1 MKKAQLKVG
10 LLEKIKSDL
19 TKNGKKK
26 SISDRSIK
34 ELLNSKL
41 TRFLKKYEDKEDED
55 EIDEKEFL
63 DAYLDDFV
71 IADNNIRNDIANAIK
86 QKEEDDKNKDPKGK
100 TKKDD
105 TSKKE
110 DKTMSEFEERFS
122 QLEKGFNEMKSKN
135 EQYEQ
140 EKLHRAK
147 IEDIKKGLSEAKITD
162 KDFIEMFFED
172 RNISSETDVDEQVS
186 KAVKMYNKLKSSP
199 SDETYTPYS
208 KNDGSLSEEDKNFN
222 ESMRDLIPD

>member
-1 MKKAQLKVG
+1 M
-10 LLEKIKSDL
+10 
-19 TKNGKKK
+19 
-26 SISDRSIK
+26 
-34 ELLNSKL
+34 
-41 TRFLKKYEDKEDED
+41 TRFLKKHEDKKDED

-100 TKKDD
+100 TKKGD

-110 DKTMSEFEERFS
+110 DKNMDEFEERFS

-135 EQYEQ
+135 EKYEQ

-147 IEDIKKGLSEAKITD
+147 VEDIKKGLSEAKITD
-162 KDFIEMFFED
+162 KDFLEMFFED
-172 RNISSETDVDEQVS
+172 REISSDTDVDEQVS
-186 KAVKMYNKLKSSP
+186 KAVKMYNRFVSSP
-199 SDETYTPYS
+199 KDPYTPNS
-208 KNDGSLSEEDKNFN
+208 ITDGSLSDEDKSFN
-222 ESMRDLIPD
+222 TSMRSLIPD